1 MIYWTLKI
9 SKVGN
14 TASFS
19 GFPRIHSNDFSR
31 SVIIRPVNL
40 VESLSIKLLGS
51 PSSLICNNGVGWRE
65 NEDFQMM
72 KHNQDFS
79 KRLSSE
85 VLCAVNMKVQCAI
98 HLRAIIK
105 SVQIR
110 IFSRTQFRQTYF
122 YHVTLFTSQLLTYRS
137 AEF

>member
-1 MIYWTLKI
+1 MKLIVNSPKLVTLP
-9 SKVGN
+9 
-14 TASFS
+14 

-79 KRLSSE
+79 KRLSSK

-110 IFSRTQFRQTYF
+110 IFSRTQFRQTYL
-122 YHVTLFTSQLLTYRS
+122 YHVTLFTSQLFTYLS